1 MEIFLN
7 ILFLVLGL
15 IFLVFGA
22 DFFVSGA
29 SAIAKKLK
37 VPSIVIGLTIV
48 AIGTSLPELAVGI
61 SGAISGNT
69 DVAIGN
75 VVGSN
80 ISNIFF
86 ILGMVAIIF
95 PITFKRS
102 NKKFDL
108 PFLAI
113 VTGALLV
120 FCCDTIFDDFDSNII
135 SRVESIFLLLMF
147 VFYITFNIKNTRK
160 TKYNI
165 DFSDN
170 LVNNEVLHEK
180 ELKVWQIVLYVV
192 LGLAAVVFGG
202 ECVSRTSQF
211 IASKAGMS
219 DTLIGLTIVAVG
231 TSLPELATSIAAA
244 RKHETDI
251 AVGNV
256 LGSNI
261 LNIILIIGSIGIIR
275 PIVVSTN
282 LIIELCIL
290 FVLTTFFSI
299 LAIFKKK
306 LSRREG
312 IIFVVIYILYIATA
326 IIKNYCF

>member
-15 IFLVFGA
+15 IFLVYGA

-61 SGAISGNT
+61 SGAISGNI
-69 DVAIGN
+69 DVAVGN
-75 VVGSN
+75 VIGSN
-80 ISNIFF
+80 ISNIFL

-95 PITFKRS
+95 PITFRRS

-135 SRVESIFLLLMF
+135 SGVESIFLLLMF
-147 VFYITFNIKNTRK
+147 VFYITFNIKNTRR

-165 DFSDN
+165 DFSEN

-256 LGSNI
+256 L
-261 LNIILIIGSIGIIR
+261 
-275 PIVVSTN
+275 
-282 LIIELCIL
+282 IIELCIL
-290 FVLTTFFSI
+290 FALTTFFSL
-299 LAIFKKK
+299 LAIFKKR
-306 LSRREG
+306 LSRKDG
-312 IIFVVIYILYIATA
+312 IIFVVIYILYIAFA